1 MECSKKKAPLSSFR
15 IRPNGDGGTD
25 VSSGLPSW
33 ECDLRKAVLE
43 AERKMRLSLNAANQ
57 ASQMNGSRLRK
68 SGVRGS
74 GGSRVERRNMESCVW

>member
-15 IRPNGDGGTD
+15 IRPNGDGGMD
-25 VSSGLPSW
+25 VSSGLLSW
-33 ECDLRKAVLE
+33 ECDLRRAVLE
-43 AERKMRLSLNAANQ
+43 AERKMRLSLNATNHA
-57 ASQMNGSRLRK
+57 NGSRSRK